1 MMWYWV
7 FWAAALGYFAWV
19 CSLCYLSGKRR
30 GRLEAAD
37 TLTLLRVRDQEA
49 TDYFSTTA
57 HRICERLRHWA
68 RTGEIDD
75 G

>member
-1 MMWYWV
+1 MWYWV
-7 FWAAALGYFAWV
+7 FWAAALGCFAWV
-19 CSLCYLSGKRR
+19 SSLFYLSGKRR

-37 TLTLLRVRDQEA
+37 TLTRLRVLDEES
-49 TDYFSTTA
+49 TGYHSTTA
-57 HRICERLRHWA
+57 HRLCERLRHWA